1 VKKLLIT
8 INTAPT
14 PDTETLEFVLAML
27 AFDHEVRLT
36 FIGDGIFWLITNQQA
51 RKPAGKSPQKL
62 IAALE
67 MYGCDH
73 ITYFENQLTARGLAT
88 TNINQSATSLSEEA
102 YASWQADADHCMV
115 L

>member
-1 VKKLLIT
+1 MKKLLIT

-27 AFDHEVRLT
+27 AFDHEVRLA
-36 FIGDGIFWLITNQQA
+36 FIGDGLFWLLSNQQA
-51 RKPAGKSPQKL
+51 RKLGGKSPQKL

-67 MYGCDH
+67 MYGCEH
-73 ITYFENQLTARGLAT
+73 IAYFENEITARGLAVT
-88 TNINQSATSLSEEA
+88 DISQSASPLSREI
-102 YASWQADADHCMV
+102 YAAWQADADHCMV